1 MQIIALCSNIGI
13 DAVADETRTVTTGL
27 LLKVVRRGLAIGAAL
42 AWATDTFVA
51 RHGRPRLLR
60 VFWGIEIGEKS
71 VIFANFSYPGVDPAR
86 IRIGKGV
93 IIERDVSIAQ
103 NPVAHYGRLF
113 TEIGAYAIIG
123 QGAYIEEG
131 VRIGE
136 RTRVQHRSV
145 VRRSLPPNVEAC
157 GDPATET
164 GRRSLPH

>member
-1 MQIIALCSNIGI
+1 M
-13 DAVADETRTVTTGL
+13 ADQRTHPKLPL
-27 LLKVVRRGLAIGAAL
+27 LLRAARRALAIGAGL
-42 AWATDTFVA
+42 ARDAETFVA
-51 RHGRPRLLR
+51 RHVRPRRLR
-60 VFWGIEIGEKS
+60 LVQGIEIGEKS
-71 VIFANFSYPGVDPAR
+71 VIFANFSFSGIDPAR

-103 NPVAHYGRLF
+103 NPVAPYGRLF
-113 TEIGAYAIIG
+113 TEIGAYAVIG

-145 VRRSLPPNVEAC
+145 VRCSLPPNVEAC
-157 GDPATET
+157 GDPATAT